1 MYVNSV
7 YEYLTTEISPSTF
20 HPISIHHISCPGL
33 HLHVHSQ
40 DTYIVTKCERE
51 REREGG
57 WEVGGREKDGWMEGG
72 VTKRIM
78 NSDTQLLNGGRSSDV
93 FIHAGLLLP
102 M

>member
-1 MYVNSV
+1 M
-7 YEYLTTEISPSTF
+7 
-20 HPISIHHISCPGL
+20 
-33 HLHVHSQ
+33 
-40 DTYIVTKCERE
+40 
-51 REREGG
+51 
-57 WEVGGREKDGWMEGG
+57 GGREKDEWMEGG